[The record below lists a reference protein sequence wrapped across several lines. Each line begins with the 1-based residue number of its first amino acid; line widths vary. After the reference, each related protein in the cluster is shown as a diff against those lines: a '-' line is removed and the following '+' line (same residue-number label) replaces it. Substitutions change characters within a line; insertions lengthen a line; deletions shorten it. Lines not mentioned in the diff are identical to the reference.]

1 MLLFCKRAC
10 RFACIIRFLQQ
21 KDISIYAD
29 NLQAIYFRRK
39 ETLLDNIRR
48 LCSESGI
55 TLTELESKAGL
66 GKNTIYKW
74 DSVNPSID
82 KVYLV
87 AKALGV
93 TIEELIA

>member
-1 MLLFCKRAC
+1 
-10 RFACIIRFLQQ
+10 
-21 KDISIYAD
+21 
-29 NLQAIYFRRK
+29 
-39 ETLLDNIRR
+39 LLDNIRR

-55 TLTELESKAGL
+55 TLTELESKAGI

-74 DSVNPSID
+74 DSVSPSID